1 MKYLEFVVTNHICL
15 CRMQTHLVKKVPT
28 LSAGYVDPL
37 MISESN
43 FKYPKKWAIDSKELE
58 KGKTIEEKG
67 KIREDKIFT
76 EGLKVAARIAICLRN
91 LQNNEQIWLP
101 YHFG

>member
-1 MKYLEFVVTNHICL
+1 MDY
-15 CRMQTHLVKKVPT
+15 
-28 LSAGYVDPL
+28 
-37 MISESN
+37 
-43 FKYPKKWAIDSKELE
+43 KELE
-58 KGKTIEEKG
+58 KGKTVEEEE

-91 LQNNEQIWLP
+91 LQNNELIWLP